1 MTTPYDLGFRDGRTG
16 QAEYSSSDDW
26 AGWQWDEYNAGFYD
40 GVYAERGYVLDMVS
54 EGRYPQTPRTR
65 WLAGGGW

>member
-1 MTTPYDLGFRDGRTG
+1 MTPYELGVRDGRAG
-16 QAEYSSSDDW
+16 HHEYSSDDNW
-26 AGWQWDEYNAGFYD
+26 AGYEWDEYEDGYRAG
-40 GVYAERGYVLDMVS
+40 GAAERECALDMVS